1 MRSYYIDEHCEA
13 DCRADN
19 TVPLDSEV
27 LVFSSEEW
35 YELGQ
40 FDLTDFGIDQQD
52 HQSSIDKLNQ
62 KHLYDA

>member
-40 FDLTDFGIDQQD
+40 FDLTDFGIDQ
-52 HQSSIDKLNQ
+52 
-62 KHLYDA
+62 